1 MQKHYS
7 SGYIQI
13 KSCWCPVDPHPTP
26 PRLFSYIKL
35 PRTLVSRAL
44 AIFFFLALSYLDFLL
59 PYTASFDDKNGLSSL
74 VFKTLKLILSVFC
87 YNLNNISTCFII

>member
-13 KSCWCPVDPHPTP
+13 KSCWGPVDPHLTP

-35 PRTLVSRAL
+35 PKTLVSRAL